1 MQEIMGLE
9 EFGAGDDQK
18 FMVVVTVPMLR
29 VAIDGPLS
37 EGVLNQRFEVSKG
50 WRRKVWKYRVRA
62 SLRSERWRGRVD
74 RRWRMR
80 A

>member
-37 EGVLNQRFEVSKG
+37 EGVLNQRFEVSRC
-50 WRRKVWKYRVRA
+50 WR
-62 SLRSERWRGRVD
+62 
-74 RRWRMR
+74 
-80 A
+80 